1 MTEPDLK
8 GYIHDVGGP
17 TANFRSHPA
26 ASRCCGHVHGGK
38 HCLAPTTCSHMIV
51 DHSDYLKI
59 LRRVRE
65 LPGVKK
71 VFIRSGI
78 RFDYLMADPDDTFFK
93 ELVEYHVSG
102 QLKVAPEH
110 CAPNTLASMATA
122 HRDLPTS
129 SGEVGRGAEQ
139 EGRQKAVSGA
149 LPCPATG
156 STLKDARLSLA
167 GVPHKNHMRPGRCRI
182 SPHPGTVST
191 CMFYTG
197 LTLHPQAGVRGKD
210 PRGQGPAACIAA
222 IL

>member
-1 MTEPDLK
+1 MC
-8 GYIHDVGGP
+8 
-17 TANFRSHPA
+17 N
-26 ASRCCGHVHGGK
+26 GGK

-110 CAPNTLASMATA
+110 CAPTPSPTWAS
-122 HRDLPTS
+122 RPSRPSTS
-129 SGEVGRGAEQ
+129 S
-139 EGRQKAVSGA
+139 
-149 LPCPATG
+149 
-156 STLKDARLSLA
+156 
-167 GVPHKNHMRPGRCRI
+167 RI
-182 SPHPGTVST
+182 SST
-191 CMFYTG
+191 S
-197 LTLHPQAGVRGKD
+197 
-210 PRGQGPAACIAA
+210 
-222 IL
+222 